1 MTATSQQAAARES
14 AIQPQLRAVS
24 AAIEKWARGSR
35 DGGKVWEVAG
45 DILPELWHDWDFY
58 RNAGDVQ
65 QTAHNLWG
73 RLTDVA
79 VACDD
84 QGVAEAV
91 AATKTAI
98 TLYRE

>member
-1 MTATSQQAAARES
+1 MTRSHKDLDRES
-14 AIQPQLRAVS
+14 AIQPQLLAVS

-45 DILPELWHDWDFY
+45 DILPNLWHDWGFY
-58 RNAGDVQ
+58 RSSPDVRAI
-65 QTAHNLWG
+65 AHNLMG
-73 RLTDVA
+73 RLTDIA

-91 AATKTAI
+91 AAAKSAI